1 MTEIS
6 VTTPRPPRT
15 KPPRA
20 SANEIRVR
28 ILQVAEERFRR
39 VGHLKTSMADIA
51 AELDMSPA
59 NLYRFFPAR
68 QAISDAI
75 CHRAVKEI
83 ADIAFAIALMDMP
96 AALKIE
102 RLLTAVHRYNRARL
116 FNDRRM
122 HDMIIAA
129 SRANT
134 AILAVHLDRMEKLFE
149 YIIRQG
155 IEAGDVAAG
164 DVERACPAQAARA
177 LNGSF
182 AIFLDP
188 ALIEHCLR
196 YDPDSDVTLRE
207 RLRIVLPA
215 LLPAV
220 LTSTRPPSDPAPSDP
235 PRRSP
240 ARPAPPPR

>member
-1 MTEIS
+1 MMEVS
-6 VTTPRPPRT
+6 VTSPRPPRA

-102 RLLTAVHRYNRARL
+102 RLLTAVHRYNRARF

-155 IEAGDVAAG
+155 IKAGK
-164 DVERACPAQAARA
+164 VEGACPAQAARA

-215 LLPAV
+215 LLPAA
-220 LTSTRPPSDPAPSDP
+220 LTST
-235 PRRSP
+235 
-240 ARPAPPPR
+240 PPP

>member
-1 MTEIS
+1 MMEVS
-6 VTTPRPPRT
+6 VTSPRPPRA

-102 RLLTAVHRYNRARL
+102 RLLTAVHRYNRARF

-129 SRANT
+129 SRANP

-155 IEAGDVAAG
+155 VEAGE
-164 DVERACPAQAARA
+164 VEGACPAQAARA

-215 LLPAV
+215 LLPAA
-220 LTSTRPPSDPAPSDP
+220 LTST
-235 PRRSP
+235 
-240 ARPAPPPR
+240 PPP

>member
-1 MTEIS
+1 MMEVS
-6 VTTPRPPRT
+6 VTSPRPPRA

-83 ADIAFAIALMDMP
+83 ADIAFAIALMEMP

-102 RLLTAVHRYNRARL
+102 RLLTAVHRYNRARF

-155 IEAGDVAAG
+155 IEAGEVEAG
-164 DVERACPAQAARA
+164 EVEGACPAQAARA

-215 LLPAV
+215 LLPAA
-220 LTSTRPPSDPAPSDP
+220 LTST
-235 PRRSP
+235 
-240 ARPAPPPR
+240 PPP